1 LIGREDYRH
10 FTPVVVV
17 QKILIVL
24 ATITAIFVTQ
34 NIFVILGTY
43 LASTSLANVLL
54 YFYTL
59 RRWPLN
65 DQTDTETI
73 PYGKKLS
80 LMSAVGT
87 AANQLDKI
95 VLWYLTGPLA
105 VAAYTIA
112 TALPK
117 EVSGALGHVGVLA
130 LPKMAG
136 RDKASLQ
143 SSLLRK
149 VFIFFLGSIP
159 ITLAYVLAAPI
170 LFTIF
175 LPQYIEYVFLSQVAS
190 MMILFAPV
198 TLLVQYFQ
206 ATMHTRALFAMQFV
220 VPVVLIGLF
229 FVLIPPLGALGA
241 VLATIGRQ
249 IATFILLLY
258 YFVTDK

>member
-1 LIGREDYRH
+1 
-10 FTPVVVV
+10 
-17 QKILIVL
+17 
-24 ATITAIFVTQ
+24 
-34 NIFVILGTY
+34 
-43 LASTSLANVLL
+43 
-54 YFYTL
+54 
-59 RRWPLN
+59 LN

-105 VAAYTIA
+105 VAVYTIT

-117 EVSGALGHVGVLA
+117 EVLGALAQVGVLA

-229 FVLIPPLGALGA
+229 FILIPPLGALGA